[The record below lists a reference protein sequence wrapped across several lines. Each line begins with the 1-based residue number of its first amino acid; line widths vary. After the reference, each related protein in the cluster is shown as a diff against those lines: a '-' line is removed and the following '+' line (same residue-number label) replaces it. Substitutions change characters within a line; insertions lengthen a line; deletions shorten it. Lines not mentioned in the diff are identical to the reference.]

1 MDGMEIINSS
11 IHGMILI
18 TLFWRIWRVLLTHFW
33 KMVISWNVNDSLLCT
48 TSDFPDKA
56 GHAAVLLRNLNLTEA
71 DLGWIE
77 GETNSKTELGV
88 HQ

>member
-1 MDGMEIINSS
+1 MDGMETINSFDPRNDPDHTVLENLES
-11 IHGMILI
+11 FDD
-18 TLFWRIWRVLLTHFW
+18 TLLENLLECER
-33 KMVISWNVNDSLLCT
+33 SLLHT
-48 TSDFPDKA
+48 TSDFPDEA
-56 GHAAVLLRNLNLTEA
+56 GHAAVLLGDLNLTEA